1 MNEVVR
7 RFAVP
12 AAAACSIVAGS
23 LQAHAVPLMVTLG
36 GVVPAP
42 PPAVFATVQ
51 EGAVLPLTFTVT
63 NPVANGGVT
72 LNFLAVANVPS
83 GDDLTD
89 TVMKTNQGGNCA
101 SGLMLA
107 GGANCAI
114 TMLLTTDADG
124 IPENSDTGM
133 STITVSAASMATGR
147 TDVPF
152 LVKVLDVPE
161 PSSLALLGTGLLV
174 AIGTSVRARR
184 ARGSPPRQISAR

>member
-7 RFAVP
+7 RFSIP
-12 AAAACSIVAGS
+12 AAAACTIAAGC
-23 LQAHAVPLMVTLG
+23 LQAHAVPLSVTLPG
-36 GVVPAP
+36 GVIPAP
-42 PPAVFATVQ
+42 PPAVFATIQ

-63 NPVANGGVT
+63 NPPANAAVT

-83 GDDLTD
+83 GRDPTD
-89 TVMKTNQGGNCA
+89 TVIKTNQGGNCA

-114 TMLLTTDADG
+114 TLLLTTDADG
-124 IPENSDTGM
+124 IPENSDSGM

-152 LVKVLDVPE
+152 LVQVLDVPE
-161 PSSLALLGTGLLV
+161 PSSLALLGTGLLA
-174 AIGTSVRARR
+174 AIGASVRARR
-184 ARGSPPRQISAR
+184 AASRG